1 MSVLEIPLV
10 KSAEKPPPSKRA
22 ADFYEKLIS
31 SARARPATVTT
42 LQSAIGS
49 HFHKLLSEEEVDQ
62 VLKALIRAGH
72 VVVTGKKVTYRDRN

>member
-1 MSVLEIPLV
+1 
-10 KSAEKPPPSKRA
+10 
-22 ADFYEKLIS
+22 
-31 SARARPATVTT
+31 